1 MCCRSSKKERL
12 NISFDVA
19 YLRIKRAIGGEEE
32 CFLCRLE
39 EEIESKYVNDYLSE
53 LVMDS
58 AARQKIIES
67 KGFCNYHFYKLLT
80 AASKPASSD
89 GHGIA
94 LINKSII
101 EALLRDFH
109 KQKVLQVSSC
119 DKMLATE
126 NSCPICVY
134 IAQFSE
140 RYANKILELISS
152 ENEEI
157 LNNLK
162 KSRGFCIPH
171 FVMLIHKTAVLPF
184 QNQKIVN
191 TLTELEEKN
200 LRSLHSELAEYIR
213 RQSYEFSEK
222 DRAAI
227 ASIVTRSVKKISGR
241 LGIGK
246 RIHENS
252 KR

>member
-1 MCCRSSKKERL
+1 VCCKSSKKERF

-19 YLRIKRAIGGEEE
+19 YLRIKRASGSDEE

-67 KGFCNYHFYKLLT
+67 RGFCNYHFYKLLT
-80 AASKPASSD
+80 AASKPASSN

-119 DKMLATE
+119 DKMLAAE

-140 RYANKILELISS
+140 RYASKILELISS
-152 ENEEI
+152 GNEEN

-162 KSRGFCIPH
+162 NSRGFCIPH
-171 FVMLIHKTAVLPF
+171 FVMLIHKTAVVPF
-184 QNQKIVN
+184 QNQKIIN
-191 TLTELEEKN
+191 TLMEVEEKN
-200 LRSLHSELAEYIR
+200 LRRLHSELAEYIK

-227 ASIVTRSVKKISGR
+227 AGIVTRSVKKISGR
-241 LGIGK
+241 RGIVK

-252 KR
+252 K